1 MMPAGPDSGAGGAT
15 CSGMHAHTILLAL
28 AVAARLHAA
37 DAPTN
42 NAALRVLTGQT
53 AFTVEGKEDY
63 LRDVTTFKVVF
74 DPKGQYARTKSS
86 TSRPG
91 EEGTLALLDGALQTV
106 NITADG
112 HKSVRPARGNTNEII
127 DGTNFATGAA
137 TLGLKGTGP
146 ASLKYEDGKL
156 KTIRVPSMQADKVLG
171 GEGTVTF
178 DEQGRIARID
188 WRAITKPGAV
198 PPGHDAFLRTIYRYE
213 AGDFAP
219 GLPSG
224 WLRQSFLDGKVIEF
238 SETVLTRFVLS
249 ADFTE
254 VKARISGP
262 PVSGGREIPREPL
275 F

>member
-1 MMPAGPDSGAGGAT
+1 M
-15 CSGMHAHTILLAL
+15 ILLTL
-28 AVAARLHAA
+28 VFAAGVHAA
-37 DAPTN
+37 GASTN
-42 NAALRVLTGQT
+42 NAAMRVLTGQT

-74 DPKGQYARTKSS
+74 DPKGQFAITKTS
-86 TSRPG
+86 TRSPG
-91 EEGTLALLDGALQTV
+91 EESTLAMLDGAIKTA
-106 NITADG
+106 NINAPG
-112 HKSVRPARGNTNEII
+112 YKSVRPVRGNTNDII
-127 DGTNFATGAA
+127 DGTNLATGAA

-146 ASLKYEDGKL
+146 ASLKWEDGKL
-156 KTIRVPSMQADKVLG
+156 KTIRVPGMQADKVLG

-188 WRAITKPGAV
+188 WRAITKPGV
-198 PPGHDAFLRTIYRYE
+198 VDPKRDAFLRTIYRYE

-224 WLRQSFLDGKVIEF
+224 WLRQSFVDGKVIEF
-238 SETVLTRFVLS
+238 SETVLSRFVLS

-254 VKARISGP
+254 AKAKVSGP
-262 PVSGGREIPREPL
+262 PVTGGRTLPREPL

>member
-1 MMPAGPDSGAGGAT
+1 
-15 CSGMHAHTILLAL
+15 MHTHTILLAL
-28 AVAARLHAA
+28 AFAAGVHAA

-74 DPKGQYARTKSS
+74 DPKGQYARTLTS
-86 TSRPG
+86 TQGPR
-91 EEGTLALLDGALQTV
+91 EESTLALLDGAIKTA
-106 NITADG
+106 NINADG
-112 HKSVRPARGNTNEII
+112 YKSVMPVRGNTNDII
-127 DGTNFATGAA
+127 DATNFATGAA

-146 ASLKYEDGKL
+146 ASLKWEDGKL

-198 PPGHDAFLRTIYRYE
+198 DPTRDAFLRTIYRYE

-224 WLRQSFLDGKVIEF
+224 WLRQSFMDGKVIEF
-238 SETVLTRFVLS
+238 SETVLSRFVLS

-254 VKARISGP
+254 ARAKISGP
-262 PVSGGREIPREPL
+262 PVSGGREIPATPL